1 MTELRQ
7 RMVNDMIVRGMAEK
21 TRTSYTQA
29 VAGLAKF
36 YRRSPDQITHEDVQA
51 YLLYLIQERK
61 LAWSTCN
68 IAVHGLRFFF
78 HVTLQHDAVA
88 FTIPGPRQR
97 SKLPEILSREE
108 VQRLLAA
115 ARDGQPRALLMTTYA
130 AGLRVSEAVHLKVT
144 DLDATRQTIRVEQG
158 KGAIDRYTVL
168 PPSLVTA
175 LRAYWRRARPAGWL
189 FPARKGDH
197 PLTVWCAQH
206 AFYDAKRRAQI
217 RKRGGIHS
225 LRHCFATH
233 LLEAGVDLPTIQRL
247 LGHRSLQ
254 TTSRYLHL
262 AEVAGIAPGSP
273 LDLLAIPRPSSP
285 SA

>member
-68 IAVHGLRFFF
+68 IAVHGLRFLF
-78 HVTLQHDAVA
+78 HVTLHHDAVA

-97 SKLPEILSREE
+97 SKQPEILSRED

-168 PPSLVTA
+168 PPSLVTE
-175 LRAYWRRARPAGWL
+175 LRAYWRRSRPTAWL
-189 FPARKGDH
+189 FPKRDGDH
-197 PLTVWCAQH
+197 PRSVWWAQH

-225 LRHCFATH
+225 LRHACATH
-233 LLEAGVDLPTIQRL
+233 WLEAGVDLPTIQRL

-262 AEVAGIAPGSP
+262 AQVAGIAPGSP
-273 LDLLAIPRPSSP
+273 LDLLATPRPSSP
-285 SA
+285 SV